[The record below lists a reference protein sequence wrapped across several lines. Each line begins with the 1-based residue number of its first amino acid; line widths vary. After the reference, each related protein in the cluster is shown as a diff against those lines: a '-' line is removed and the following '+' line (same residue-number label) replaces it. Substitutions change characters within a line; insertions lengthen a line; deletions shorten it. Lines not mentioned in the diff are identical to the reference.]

1 VIGARIKSL
10 TFRRRTV
17 LEKVYQS
24 MVFELLVRN
33 KTIDFRGVCQA
44 KMFAA
49 LRQPSKNQ
57 HPPKLC
63 SDHNPHT
70 QVKISKDQLRLLDL
84 KLPYLEV
91 LVIKKRNPGITN
103 TNRMKSNPVS

>member
-1 VIGARIKSL
+1 MIGARIKSL

-33 KTIDFRGVCQA
+33 KSIDFRGVRQA

-63 SDHNPHT
+63 CDHNPHT
-70 QVKISKDQLRLLDL
+70 QVKISKDQLRLFDL